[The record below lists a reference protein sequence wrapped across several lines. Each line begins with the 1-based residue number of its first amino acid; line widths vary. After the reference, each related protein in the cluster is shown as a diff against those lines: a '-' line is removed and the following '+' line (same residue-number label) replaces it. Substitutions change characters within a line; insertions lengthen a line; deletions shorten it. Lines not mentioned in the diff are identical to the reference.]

1 MARYFWQT
9 IAGTAFTAGL
19 LVMAPALAQA
29 QQQVD
34 WCTGKSGATLEQQVS
49 GCTALI
55 ESGNYTGKNLA
66 IVFYDRGIAYYAKK
80 DYESAIAD
88 HTEAIRLNPNYAF
101 AFNNRGNAYYAKKD
115 YARASPDYTEASHRD
130 PTYPHNNNNH
140 AHANDR

>member
-34 WCTGKSGATLEQQVS
+34 WCTGSGATLEQQVS

-88 HTEAIRLNPNYAF
+88 YTAAIRLDPNYAL
-101 AFNNRGNAYYAKKD
+101 AFNNRRSEYHPVKD
-115 YARASPDYTEASHRD
+115 D
-130 PTYPHNNNNH
+130 
-140 AHANDR
+140 DRSSA